1 MRHYDLIT
9 LGLEVLRV
17 THNIR
22 WGAVYLQMIFGV
34 GWNALH
40 RLLYPWV
47 SSNHC
52 RHLDMLTKQSTLT
65 ELAKSFITI
74 EVPRDVSVRCSR
86 PSIKIVVFLLLTF
99 I

>member
-9 LGLEVLRV
+9 LVLRV

-52 RHLDMLTKQSTLT
+52 RHLDMLT
-65 ELAKSFITI
+65 
-74 EVPRDVSVRCSR
+74 
-86 PSIKIVVFLLLTF
+86 
-99 I
+99 